1 MQEFDIN
8 RRSEGFRLLGTTAHS
23 QAATMVLGPG
33 EATGGPDNRH
43 EHSDQWLY
51 VLAGRGHARVGDR
64 EAELGAGQLLLI
76 GAGETHEIR
85 NTGDRPLE
93 TLNVYG
99 PPAYR

>member
-1 MQEFDIN
+1 MESFDIN
-8 RRSEGFRLLGTTAHS
+8 RREDGFRILATSPRS

-51 VLAGRGHARVGDR
+51 VLAGRGFARVEGR
-64 EAELGAGQLLLI
+64 ETELGAGSLLLI